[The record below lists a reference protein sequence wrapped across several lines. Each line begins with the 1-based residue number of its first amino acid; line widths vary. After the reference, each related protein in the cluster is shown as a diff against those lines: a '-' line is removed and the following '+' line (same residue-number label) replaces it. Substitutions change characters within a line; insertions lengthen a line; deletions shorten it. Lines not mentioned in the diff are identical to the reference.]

1 MKWRLRDNI
10 KNFVWQKL
18 WSHSMTQRHQSLSAF
33 SIVTDAIF
41 FHLVRCL
48 YTSSFLLFWSHEM
61 RIKVCVEELCE
72 CSRPSRDLSRE
83 KKVLW
88 EGRRRRKRR
97 ELTIQSAS
105 WWLLWDDCQIRSER
119 FFCVSFSFF
128 WQRSGFPLSCYATQ
142 WSRKPGKEV
151 KRSRHQR
158 ERDSVDHTHHLDE
171 RKRRWKWVT
180 KWETEKVKRF
190 LLRHQEHQE
199 ANILSF
205 QLCTFFPPNTVGIKE
220 PK

>member
-1 MKWRLRDNI
+1 MKWRLREDI

-72 CSRPSRDLSRE
+72 CSRSSRDLSRE

-88 EGRRRRKRR
+88 EERRRRKRR
-97 ELTIQSAS
+97 EPYYSVCFLMIIMRR
-105 WWLLWDDCQIRSER
+105 LPNQIRKVLLCIFLFLLTKIR
-119 FFCVSFSFF
+119 FPSLMLCYSMITKTRKRSQEKQTSKGKRFS
-128 WQRSGFPLSCYATQ
+128 RSYSSLGWEEEKMEMGNKMRDRES
-142 WSRKPGKEV
+142 KEV
-151 KRSRHQR
+151 PFEASRTSGSKH
-158 ERDSVDHTHHLDE
+158 SVVST
-171 RKRRWKWVT
+171 VYS
-180 KWETEKVKRF
+180 
-190 LLRHQEHQE
+190 
-199 ANILSF
+199 LSS
-205 QLCTFFPPNTVGIKE
+205 
-220 PK
+220 